1 MAYYTIK
8 DLNKF
13 GHRLAKEIAQN
24 QGTQRQWHP
33 VYSDISHPDCE
44 TPGCTNPKIVMDWH
58 WTSGKPVY
66 RTVCQH
72 CHDAN
77 TADRYAKKTGALW
90 VKTVKDVVAH
100 KAGFNSV
107 TDYINSKHP
116 YRQYRKDYCENID
129 SRLGYK
135 CTTTIVWDGQLDVD
149 HIDENPSNNNPA
161 NLQTLCKCCHAY
173 KSNVFIKENGV
184 TPGRKSLG
192 ILY

>member
-8 DLNKF
+8 ELNKF
-13 GHRLAKEIAQN
+13 SHNTAKSIAQS

-33 VYSDISHPDCE
+33 AYTDIDHPSCD
-44 TPGCTNPKIVMDWH
+44 TAGCPRPKAVLDWH

-66 RTVCQH
+66 RPVCSD
-72 CHDAN
+72 CHKAR
-77 TADRYAKKTGALW
+77 TAAKYALKTNAAW
-90 VKTVKDVVAH
+90 VRNIDDVIAH
-100 KAGFNSV
+100 KAGFNSS
-107 TDYINSKHP
+107 TEYLNSRHP
-116 YRQYRKDYCENID
+116 YRKYRKDYCENID

-149 HIDENPSNNNPA
+149 HRDEDPSNNNPA

-184 TPGRKSLG
+184 TPGRKALG
-192 ILY
+192 ITY